1 MSRNSQ
7 AEKTRILR
15 SVKFQEGQVETIP
28 MPRDTTLRGIWITLK
43 GSVKTTFASGTPVA
57 KAESTMDSL
66 ISLIDFTVDGRN
78 TIKSLRPHIL
88 HIQNLFA
95 FGVETPRFCSA
106 GASEVV
112 PTTPANFT
120 FGTTGQKTSIY
131 ESVYL
136 PFEMIYCEPGWGRE
150 RTYVN
155 LRNHS
160 SAELRLVFNSFKN
173 LLGFGNTAP
182 VDFSD
187 STLTL
192 EVSLVERSDDLANV
206 VFDQWK
212 QYMVD
217 HPIAQEG
224 KNLQY
229 KVNVGNSITGLMLF
243 ARNGN
248 PGSATTATGKTAS
261 NLLLSGIELR
271 ANGRD
276 GLQSWKPGD
285 LQGYNRSV
293 YGVFAPVVNGVAR
306 TDGIYHLNMLNR
318 RQLDTALKAVKPD
331 IDDLHLMIDTN
342 PAGVVDYTAGANLLM
357 VTEELVEAIVPK

>member
-7 AEKTRILR
+7 AEKTRVHKT
-15 SVKFQEGQVETIP
+15 VKFQEGQVESISLP
-28 MPRDTTLRGIWITLK
+28 NDTTLRGIWITLK

-66 ISLIDFTVDGRN
+66 INLIDFTVDGRN
-78 TIKSLRPHIL
+78 TIKSLRPHML

-95 FGVETPRFCSA
+95 FGVETPRFASA
-106 GASEVV
+106 GATEVV
-112 PTTPANFT
+112 PTTPSNFA
-120 FGTTGQKTSIY
+120 FGTTGQRTSIY

-136 PFEMIYCEPGWGRE
+136 PFEMVYCEPGWGRE

-182 VDFSD
+182 VDFSE
-187 STLTL
+187 STLTV
-192 EVSLVERSDDLANV
+192 EVSLIERSDAAANV

-212 QYMVD
+212 QYQVD
-217 HPIAQEG
+217 HPILQEG

-229 KVNVGNSITGLMLF
+229 RVNVGNNITGIMLF

-248 PGSATTATGKTAS
+248 PGSSSTASGKTAS

-276 GLQSWKPGD
+276 GLQAWKPAD

-293 YGVFAPVVNGVAR
+293 YGVVAPVVNGVSR

-318 RQLDTALKAVKPD
+318 RQLETALVARRPD
-331 IDDLHLMIDTN
+331 IDELHLMIDTN
-342 PAGVVDYTAGANLLM
+342 SQGVVDYTAGANLLM
-357 VTEELVEAIVPK
+357 VTEELVEAVVPK